1 MPHLYNAPP
10 LTPSTIGEQATLN
23 YYYKKALV
31 ETMDDLYFTPLADV
45 RAMPKNFGKEIVQ
58 YVYIPLL
65 DERNVND
72 QGINAAGVTIANGN
86 LYGSSKDIGT
96 IPANMPVLTEAGGR
110 VNRVGFTRKLIKG
123 SLREFG
129 FFYEYSQDAMDF
141 DSDEELESH
150 ISRECLRGAQKIVED
165 NLQIDLVN
173 AAGTVLYAGTATS
186 TATVKDTDILTYN
199 LLLRLGLL
207 LDDNHT
213 PKKTTIISG
222 TRMVDTRT
230 ISSARVLL
238 LGSALVPTLRAMK
251 DLHGSPAFVPVHQYA
266 AGTEPLNGEIGAI
279 DQFRIIQV
287 PNMLEWTGGGAA
299 SSNPLVA
306 SSNGKVNVYPLL
318 TIGAEA
324 FTTIGFQT
332 SGKTVKF
339 KIIHKKPG
347 EATADKTDPYGK
359 LGFGSIQWFYGFMAL
374 RAERIGLIKTAA
386 KY

>member
-1 MPHLYNAPP
+1 MPQLYNAPP

-213 PKKTTIISG
+213 PK
-222 TRMVDTRT
+222 
-230 ISSARVLL
+230 
-238 LGSALVPTLRAMK
+238 
-251 DLHGSPAFVPVHQYA
+251 
-266 AGTEPLNGEIGAI
+266 
-279 DQFRIIQV
+279 
-287 PNMLEWTGGGAA
+287 
-299 SSNPLVA
+299 
-306 SSNGKVNVYPLL
+306 
-318 TIGAEA
+318 
-324 FTTIGFQT
+324 
-332 SGKTVKF
+332 
-339 KIIHKKPG
+339 
-347 EATADKTDPYGK
+347 
-359 LGFGSIQWFYGFMAL
+359 
-374 RAERIGLIKTAA
+374 
-386 KY
+386 